1 MGWDANVNSQC
12 LVNGFLSLFGYKMKE
27 KFLSQIKLNYL
38 FYISYVEM
46 KNRKINL
53 SVEILDTD

>member
-27 KFLSQIKLNYL
+27 NFLSQIKLNY
-38 FYISYVEM
+38 
-46 KNRKINL
+46 
-53 SVEILDTD
+53 